1 MQLHLI
7 ISVLLLLQ
15 VPTVNRSVVVM
26 DGLSASPITASAK
39 LTDDH
44 AQLDHL
50 VPLSV
55 TFSIAMMRACV
66 LAKKQWDLLEL

>member
-1 MQLHLI
+1 M
-7 ISVLLLLQ
+7 
-15 VPTVNRSVVVM
+15 NRSVVVT
-26 DGLSASPITASAK
+26 DGLSARPISASAK

-55 TFSIAMMRACV
+55 TFSIAMMRACG
-66 LAKKQWDLLEL
+66 LANKQWDLL

>member
-1 MQLHLI
+1 M
-7 ISVLLLLQ
+7 S
-15 VPTVNRSVVVM
+15 RSVVVT
-26 DGLSASPITASAK
+26 DGLSARPISVSAK

-55 TFSIAMMRACV
+55 TFSIAMMRACG
-66 LAKKQWDLLEL
+66 LANKQWDLLEW

>member
-1 MQLHLI
+1 M
-7 ISVLLLLQ
+7 S
-15 VPTVNRSVVVM
+15 RSVVVT
-26 DGLSASPITASAK
+26 DGLSARPISASAK

-66 LAKKQWDLLEL
+66 LANKQWDLLEW